1 MIFIFLN
8 YSYDGTNQNS
18 LCVFMNNKRWDK
30 YLHTG
35 HTKICIAS
43 WPLVLHLK
51 GHDIVSC
58 VTEKS
63 LVTRISVVSF
73 SDFFLHTSR
82 QEHLFIVS
90 ILIS

>member
-35 HTKICIAS
+35 HTKICNAS

-51 GHDIVSC
+51 GHDVVSSL
-58 VTEKS
+58 TEKS

-73 SDFFLHTSR
+73 SDFFCTLHDN
-82 QEHLFIVS
+82 
-90 ILIS
+90 